1 MTHVI
6 LQKESWQ
13 GIEKQTNLT
22 IHASHMTPP
31 LEVVRP
37 PPPQNNKFIHMGVVV
52 VPNHQ
57 ELISPHLHEII
68 SKHSNHHPK

>member
-1 MTHVI
+1 MYPH
-6 LQKESWQ
+6 LFHHPNL
-13 GIEKQTNLT
+13 EKNMEKTMPT
-22 IHASHMTPP
+22 V